1 VTGVTEVAVFLVVVV
16 VVAVIG
22 VRLGM
27 LVAPRLDRMTTPDD
41 EDEGGRPD

>member
-1 VTGVTEVAVFLVVVV
+1 MSGIPDVVVFV
-16 VVAVIG
+16 ALVAVVAVVG